1 MQLKKIQI
9 DRQNLLKY
17 YTIILYSLLI
27 INLKNENT
35 PYIFFFYNMQ
45 KIPSLILLF
54 FGSVWVFFFFILT
67 PFPLSIWGTLPIL
80 GLWQSLLCHQLS
92 TQETIST
99 SLQLRHHRYS
109 LTIIICVW
117 FTETRLSPKWH
128 TTTKEKKV
136 KGF

>member
-54 FGSVWVFFFFILT
+54 FGSVWVFFFILT

>member
-35 PYIFFFYNMQ
+35 PYIFFFTICRKYHLWSYCFLVQ
-45 KIPSLILLF
+45 
-54 FGSVWVFFFFILT
+54 FGFFFFILT